1 MACLIRPAC
10 SSDCDLLMSFIKDIA
25 DYHNLLHEVTISA
38 EDLKADGFGPDP
50 FFKCLMAELPPE
62 DPSKQGRP
70 IGYALYYK
78 AYCVNHG
85 KKIYLENLYV
95 VPEFRDKGIGKQLL
109 IKLAEIALAAGCTGM
124 KFSTMEGNQRAK
136 NLYLRLGAEDTTQS
150 FDWHCME
157 FSQEALQRLAQ
168 GGQGS

>member
-62 DPSKQGRP
+62 DPSKQG
-70 IGYALYYK
+70 
-78 AYCVNHG
+78 
-85 KKIYLENLYV
+85 
-95 VPEFRDKGIGKQLL
+95 IGKQML

-157 FSQEALQRLAQ
+157 FSQDALQRLAQ